1 MGTTYAWKME
11 SKIKSL
17 AKKTW
22 LPHLFSG
29 AGAAAYIIQILLFAH
44 TQDSIL
50 DEGLY
55 LLKGYWFAAGKYVP
69 FQPYGPWTNK
79 MPLSFLIPGVVQR
92 VFGPGLRT
100 GRYYAVAVSLLIL
113 LGVYIVA
120 RRSGGVWG
128 AAGAV
133 VLIALNPALLKLYSM
148 VLSEGL
154 IALMLIWVMVLVVGE
169 NRPLWQLLS
178 GSFLAGA
185 MVITRQNMVMV
196 LPIVLGYI
204 VWEHGLKKGIWSS
217 LAGLMPVL
225 VGHALYW
232 PRIMGL
238 WVRWVPEAI
247 SPFLDPFRIDFPG
260 AVKIY
265 DPEPALRA
273 RILAF
278 FEGVRFHF
286 AALFGSIATLILWP
300 EEWKR
305 RSLYRSS
312 VALAVLFCV
321 LLVMHIYGS
330 ILSDFNVFGFF
341 IYLAFFAH
349 LGILLITATI
359 GKWTLDQPGWKGP
372 LMIGLVITLSAGVFY
387 SYAGPS
393 TPVGKM
399 ISFFL
404 LQPIPGFLGG
414 SFFLSDQLVWQG
426 MYKAFG
432 LTYAQFI
439 RMGTVVLLLGLEYV
453 GIRGLIWLVRKKTSL
468 REETSISSLV
478 LLAAFSFG
486 VILSPTNLLGGGMDY
501 LNCHMGVIS
510 QHEQAARRISSFV
523 EEGEE
528 IFWVGEKTQ
537 VVLLDVLER
546 KEVSFFPQQMNAVYS
561 RRRGGDPDKLARH
574 GYWNEA
580 LAADWLQRADVVL
593 VEKQPPGGEKQA
605 DVKTLG
611 FEAFQ
616 RVGETGQIGCE
627 GETSLV
633 IYRRKP

>member
-1 MGTTYAWKME
+1 MFR
-11 SKIKSL
+11 
-17 AKKTW
+17 KTW
-22 LPHLFSG
+22 LPHLISG
-29 AGAAAYIIQILLFAH
+29 AGAVAYIIQILLFAH

-79 MPLSFLIPGVVQR
+79 MPLSFLIPGVVQK
-92 VFGPGLRT
+92 VFGPGMRT
-100 GRYYAVAVSLLIL
+100 GRYYAIAISLLIL
-113 LGVYIVA
+113 FGLYIVA
-120 RRSGGVWG
+120 RRLGGVWG
-128 AAGAV
+128 GAGAV

-169 NRPLWQLLS
+169 NRPLGQLLL

-204 VWEHGLKKGIWSS
+204 VWEHSWKKGIWSF
-217 LAGLMPVL
+217 LAGLIPVL
-225 VGHALYW
+225 VVHILYW

-260 AVKIY
+260 AVGIY
-265 DPEPALRA
+265 DPEIALRA
-273 RILAF
+273 RIQAF
-278 FEGVRFHF
+278 FEGTRFHF
-286 AALFGSIATLILWP
+286 VALFGTITALFLWP
-300 EEWKR
+300 EDWKQ

-312 VALAVLFCV
+312 VALVVLFCV

-330 ILSDFNVFGFF
+330 ILNDFNVFGFF

-349 LGILLITATI
+349 LGIVIITATI
-359 GKWTLDQPGWKGP
+359 GKWKLDQPGWKGL
-372 LMIGLVITLSAGVFY
+372 LMIGFVITLSAGVFHN
-387 SYAGPS
+387 YAGPL
-393 TPVGKM
+393 TPVGRR

-404 LQPIPGFLGG
+404 LQPIPGFQDG
-414 SFFLSDQLVWQG
+414 SFFLSDQFVWQG
-426 MYKAFG
+426 INKAVG
-432 LTYAQFI
+432 LNYAQFI
-439 RMGTVVLLLGLEYV
+439 RVGTVVLFLGLEYV
-453 GIRGLIWLVRKKTSL
+453 VILGLIWLVRKKTPIW
-468 REETSISSLV
+468 EEISISSLV

-501 LNCHMGVIS
+501 LDCGMDVIT
-510 QHEQAARRISSFV
+510 QHEQAAQRISSFV

-528 IFWVGEKTQ
+528 IFWMGEKTQ
-537 VVLLDVLER
+537 VVLLDVIEK
-546 KEVSFFPQQMNAVYS
+546 KEVSFFPQQMNAAYS
-561 RRRGGDPDKLARH
+561 KRKGGDPDKLARH
-574 GYWNEA
+574 GYWNDA
-580 LAADWLQRADVVL
+580 LVANWLQRADVVL
-593 VEKQPPGGEKQA
+593 VEKQIFPGENQT
-605 DVKTLG
+605 DPESID
-611 FEAFQ
+611 FEAFK